1 MADILGTSTFD
12 MALELIPS
20 KIGRVPVSD
29 VLHRDPRVVQGG
41 SAELSM
47 AQAGTAGLGWFK
59 VHVCKHVT
67 VGDAIVCRLLFPF
80 WPSAE
85 QRYHVRSIVL

>member
-1 MADILGTSTFD
+1 MADNLGTSTFVTP
-12 MALELIPS
+12 LELIPS
-20 KIGRVPVSD
+20 KIERYLSVTYCIAILELCREGVRSCPWHRQERQVS
-29 VLHRDPRVVQGG
+29 
-41 SAELSM
+41 
-47 AQAGTAGLGWFK
+47 AGLK